1 MERAICTCTLNDIN
15 VLDRSPVF
23 DDIIQGRAPQVTYT
37 VNGKEYQLA
46 YCLTDAEDHME
57 KEKEESLRLA
67 IAVSLL
73 RSKIQNRLSSSSTSL
88 CDAPSE
94 TDPLLW
100 KQKNRRSSSSTSRCG
115 APPSDTDA
123 LRWKQK
129 AKERKKE
136 IIRLQEDLKDAE
148 SCDLFPANASCKCYF
163 FDNLGEFSGRRIG
176 EASEPRFNDALRRRF
191 LRIARIRGRRKSTR
205 PSQRL
210 PLSGLL
216 TSEPEYEDEAE
227 QLRISIDFLLELSQA
242 ADSSASY
249 FSNWSHQAVDF
260 ILGNTIQSLD
270 LQTNNL
276 IPELQF
282 PFIGSLCCTYETNVC
297 SCSSSYNNMLALFL
311 HTQASLKKLISMGRT
326 LESVEESISFMITQ
340 LIARMCTPFKGNEV
354 KQLETSVG
362 LYVQHLIRKLG
373 SDPYI
378 GQRAIFAIS
387 ERISILAENLLVMD
401 PFDESFPEMDECMF
415 ILIQLIEFLIS
426 DYLLSW
432 AENEAFETVVFE
444 EWISSVV
451 HTRKAVAALEERN
464 GLYLLFMDRV
474 TGELAKRVAHV
485 NDEVGVPR
493 KLGVFIRKRRGF
505 RYRRPHSTTR
515 SASATLLPGSF
526 HVTACLASSF
536 LLPLLL

>member
-1 MERAICTCTLNDIN
+1 MGLCVASPIALPRKKSKSKSLSSRKLKTFFLSFLKKIN
-15 VLDRSPVF
+15 SSVS
-23 DDIIQGRAPQVTYT
+23 
-37 VNGKEYQLA
+37 E
-46 YCLTDAEDHME
+46 AEDHME

-94 TDPLLW
+94 TDHLRW

-115 APPSDTDA
+115 APPSETDA

-136 IIRLQEDLKDAE
+136 IIRLREDLKDAE

-210 PLSGLL
+210 RL
-216 TSEPEYEDEAE
+216 SEPEYEDEAE

-242 ADSSASY
+242 ADSSVSN
-249 FSNWSHQAVDF
+249 FCNWSHQAVDF
-260 ILGNTIQSLD
+260 IL
-270 LQTNNL
+270 
-276 IPELQF
+276 
-282 PFIGSLCCTYETNVC
+282 
-297 SCSSSYNNMLALFL
+297 
-311 HTQASLKKLISMGRT
+311 ASLKKLISMGRN
-326 LESVEESISFMITQ
+326 LGSVEESISFMITQ
-340 LIARMCTPFKGNEV
+340 LIARICTPFKGNGNFSCLSLILTVFLFMVIIPHRCCCVFTSVVEV

-362 LYVQHLIRKLG
+362 FYVQHLIRKLG

-387 ERISILAENLLVMD
+387 QRISILAENLLVMD

-415 ILIQLIEFLIS
+415 ILIQLVEFLIC
-426 DYLLSW
+426 DYLLTW

-444 EWISSVV
+444 EWISSVL
-451 HTRKAVAALEERN
+451 HARKAVAALEERN

-474 TGELAKRVAHV
+474 TGELAKRVGQV
-485 NDEVGVPR
+485 TSFREVEPAILD
-493 KLGVFIRKRRGF
+493 KI
-505 RYRRPHSTTR
+505 
-515 SASATLLPGSF
+515 
-526 HVTACLASSF
+526 LAYQE
-536 LLPLLL
+536 

>member
-1 MERAICTCTLNDIN
+1 MDVSE
-15 VLDRSPVF
+15 
-23 DDIIQGRAPQVTYT
+23 
-37 VNGKEYQLA
+37 
-46 YCLTDAEDHME
+46 AEDHME

-88 CDAPSE
+88 CDAPCE
-94 TDPLLW
+94 TDPLRW
-100 KQKNRRSSSSTSRCG
+100 KQKNRRSSSSASRCG

-136 IIRLQEDLKDAE
+136 IIRLREDLKDAE

-191 LRIARIRGRRKSTR
+191 LRIGLVLSFDFLARIRGRKKSTR

-210 PLSGLL
+210 RL
-216 TSEPEYEDEAE
+216 SEPEYEDEAE

-242 ADSSASY
+242 ADSSASN
-249 FSNWSHQAVDF
+249 FGNWSHQAVDF
-260 ILGNTIQSLD
+260 IL
-270 LQTNNL
+270 
-276 IPELQF
+276 
-282 PFIGSLCCTYETNVC
+282 
-297 SCSSSYNNMLALFL
+297 
-311 HTQASLKKLISMGRT
+311 ASLKKLISMGRN
-326 LESVEESISFMITQ
+326 LGSVEESISFMITQ
-340 LIARMCTPFKGNEV
+340 LIARICTPFKGNEV

-362 LYVQHLIRKLG
+362 FYVQHLIRKLG

-387 ERISILAENLLVMD
+387 QRISILAENLLVMD

-415 ILIQLIEFLIS
+415 ILIQLVEFLI
-426 DYLLSW
+426 
-432 AENEAFETVVFE
+432 FVFE
-444 EWISSVV
+444 EWISSVL
-451 HTRKAVAALEERN
+451 HARKAVAALEERN

-474 TGELAKRVAHV
+474 TGELAKRVEMADTKRLV
-485 NDEVGVPR
+485 ILSIISLMFLSQFLLLCSVGVPR

-536 LLPLLL
+536 LLSLVL

>member
-1 MERAICTCTLNDIN
+1 MGRLKCT
-15 VLDRSPVF
+15 
-23 DDIIQGRAPQVTYT
+23 
-37 VNGKEYQLA
+37 NGPLVSE
-46 YCLTDAEDHME
+46 AEDHME

-94 TDPLLW
+94 TDPLRW

-115 APPSDTDA
+115 APPSETDA

-136 IIRLQEDLKDAE
+136 IIRLKEDLKDAK

-191 LRIARIRGRRKSTR
+191 LRIGLVLSFDFLARIRGRKKSTR

-210 PLSGLL
+210 RL
-216 TSEPEYEDEAE
+216 SEPEYEDEAE

-242 ADSSASY
+242 ADSSVSN
-249 FSNWSHQAVDF
+249 FCNWSHQAVDF
-260 ILGNTIQSLD
+260 IL
-270 LQTNNL
+270 
-276 IPELQF
+276 
-282 PFIGSLCCTYETNVC
+282 
-297 SCSSSYNNMLALFL
+297 
-311 HTQASLKKLISMGRT
+311 ASLKKLISMGRN
-326 LESVEESISFMITQ
+326 LGSVEESISFMITQ
-340 LIARMCTPFKGNEV
+340 LIARICTPFKGNEV

-362 LYVQHLIRKLG
+362 FYVQHLIRKLG

-387 ERISILAENLLVMD
+387 QRISILAENLLVMD

-415 ILIQLIEFLIS
+415 ILIQLVEFLIC
-426 DYLLSW
+426 DYLLTW

-444 EWISSVV
+444 EWISSVL
-451 HTRKAVAALEERN
+451 HARKAVAALEERN

-474 TGELAKRVAHV
+474 TGELAKRV
-485 NDEVGVPR
+485 VGVPR

-536 LLPLLL
+536 LLSLVL

>member
-1 MERAICTCTLNDIN
+1 ME
-15 VLDRSPVF
+15 
-23 DDIIQGRAPQVTYT
+23 
-37 VNGKEYQLA
+37 K
-46 YCLTDAEDHME
+46 E

-94 TDPLLW
+94 TDPLRW

-191 LRIARIRGRRKSTR
+191 LRI
-205 PSQRL
+205 
-210 PLSGLL
+210 GLL

-387 ERISILAENLLVMD
+387 QRISILAENLLVMD
-401 PFDESFPEMDECMF
+401 PFDESFPDMDECMF
-415 ILIQLIEFLIS
+415 ILIQLIEFLII
-426 DYLLSW
+426 
-432 AENEAFETVVFE
+432 VFE

-474 TGELAKRVAHV
+474 TGELAKRVGQV
-485 NDEVGVPR
+485 TSFREVEPAILD
-493 KLGVFIRKRRGF
+493 KI
-505 RYRRPHSTTR
+505 
-515 SASATLLPGSF
+515 
-526 HVTACLASSF
+526 LAY
-536 LLPLLL
+536 PE

>member
-1 MERAICTCTLNDIN
+1 
-15 VLDRSPVF
+15 
-23 DDIIQGRAPQVTYT
+23 
-37 VNGKEYQLA
+37 
-46 YCLTDAEDHME
+46 ME

-88 CDAPSE
+88 CDAPCE
-94 TDPLLW
+94 TDPLRW
-100 KQKNRRSSSSTSRCG
+100 KQKNRRSSSSASRCG

-136 IIRLQEDLKDAE
+136 IIRLREDLKDAE
-148 SCDLFPANASCKCYF
+148 TNASCKCYF

-191 LRIARIRGRRKSTR
+191 LRIGDSFLYELK
-205 PSQRL
+205 
-210 PLSGLL
+210 LL

-242 ADSSASY
+242 ADSSASN
-249 FSNWSHQAVDF
+249 FGNWSHQAVDF
-260 ILGNTIQSLD
+260 IL
-270 LQTNNL
+270 
-276 IPELQF
+276 
-282 PFIGSLCCTYETNVC
+282 
-297 SCSSSYNNMLALFL
+297 
-311 HTQASLKKLISMGRT
+311 ASLKKLISMGRN
-326 LESVEESISFMITQ
+326 LGSVEESISFMITQ
-340 LIARMCTPFKGNEV
+340 LIARICTPFKGNEV

-362 LYVQHLIRKLG
+362 FYVQHLIRKLG

-387 ERISILAENLLVMD
+387 QRISILAENLLVMD

-415 ILIQLIEFLIS
+415 ILIQLVEFLIC
-426 DYLLSW
+426 DYLLTW

-444 EWISSVV
+444 EWISSVL
-451 HTRKAVAALEERN
+451 HARKAVAALEERN

-474 TGELAKRVAHV
+474 TGELAKRVGQV
-485 NDEVGVPR
+485 TSFREVEPAILD
-493 KLGVFIRKRRGF
+493 KI
-505 RYRRPHSTTR
+505 
-515 SASATLLPGSF
+515 
-526 HVTACLASSF
+526 LAYQE
-536 LLPLLL
+536 

>member
-1 MERAICTCTLNDIN
+1 
-15 VLDRSPVF
+15 
-23 DDIIQGRAPQVTYT
+23 
-37 VNGKEYQLA
+37 
-46 YCLTDAEDHME
+46 ME

-94 TDPLLW
+94 TDHLRW

-115 APPSDTDA
+115 APPSETDA

-136 IIRLQEDLKDAE
+136 IIRLREDLKDAE

-191 LRIARIRGRRKSTR
+191 LRIGLVLSFDFLARIRGRRKSTR

-210 PLSGLL
+210 RL
-216 TSEPEYEDEAE
+216 SEPEYEDEAE

-242 ADSSASY
+242 ADSSVRLYCLSY
-249 FSNWSHQAVDF
+249 FLVSNFCNWSHQAVDF
-260 ILGNTIQSLD
+260 IL
-270 LQTNNL
+270 
-276 IPELQF
+276 
-282 PFIGSLCCTYETNVC
+282 
-297 SCSSSYNNMLALFL
+297 
-311 HTQASLKKLISMGRT
+311 ASLKKLISMGRN
-326 LESVEESISFMITQ
+326 LGSVEESISFMITQ
-340 LIARMCTPFKGNEV
+340 LIARICTPFKGNEV

-362 LYVQHLIRKLG
+362 FYVQHLIRKLG

-387 ERISILAENLLVMD
+387 QRISILAENLLVMD

-415 ILIQLIEFLIS
+415 ILIQLVEFLI
-426 DYLLSW
+426 
-432 AENEAFETVVFE
+432 FVFE
-444 EWISSVV
+444 EWISSVL
-451 HTRKAVAALEERN
+451 HARKAVAALEERN

-474 TGELAKRVAHV
+474 TGELAKRV
-485 NDEVGVPR
+485 VGVPR

-515 SASATLLPGSF
+515 SASATLFPGSF

-536 LLPLLL
+536 LLSLVL